1 MDVIELN
8 DKFEA
13 AYETYDEL
21 TETSL
26 PLIEL
31 DGVTLKEALK
41 NQMPL
46 MIKWEVMSKTFDHLF
61 NEAEILVDEAY
72 GNAIGNAYRAEKYR
86 EISTTEAK
94 ERAKGDATYKTAKRL
109 MNKIRH
115 SRDEC
120 KGILEVINSRKYT
133 LNNLTNSI
141 VAGVDRT
148 IL

>member
-8 DKFEA
+8 DQFDEA
-13 AYETYDEL
+13 SKIYDEL
-21 TETSL
+21 TEESL
-26 PLIEL
+26 PMIEL

-41 NQMPL
+41 TQMPL
-46 MIKWEVMSKTFDHLF
+46 MIRWEIMSKKFDHLF
-61 NEAEILVDEAY
+61 NEAELIVDEAY
-72 GNAIGNAYRAEKYR
+72 GDAIGNAYKIEKYR

-94 ERAKGDATYKTAKRL
+94 ERAKGDPAYKTAKRL

-120 KGILEVINSRKYT
+120 RGILEVIVSRKFL

-141 VAGVDRT
+141 TAGVDRT